1 MRQIEWNLYFNSWY
15 ITIVDMNS
23 IPDEAL
29 VRSADRM
36 ETNFT
41 WSNDMSD
48 ECLLA
53 AFDRIESEM
62 VESSLYH
69 G

>member
-1 MRQIEWNLYFNSWY
+1 M
-15 ITIVDMNS
+15 DS

-29 VRSADRM
+29 VRSADQM

-53 AFDRIESEM
+53 AVERIESEM
-62 VESSLYH
+62 VESPLYH